1 MLDFPGVYITYT
13 PGFSLKK
20 KKTKKTKKQNSERE
34 VQEGGDICIPTADSC

>member
-20 KKTKKTKKQNSERE
+20 KKTNKENKQNSERE